1 MTKSMPAARQ
11 ATRISTRSSSPS
23 VNGTLAAFEAMT
35 VAKALKV
42 EPSVPM
48 PAPSMI
54 VATPVSVS

>member
-1 MTKSMPAARQ
+1 MNTLSN
-11 ATRISTRSSSPS
+11 SPS
-23 VNGTLAAFEAMT
+23 VKGTPAAFDAIT

-54 VATPVSVS
+54 TATPVNVS